1 MESIGKLI
9 ALAISLL
16 TIRQLSLQNSKT
28 ELEIK
33 KTKARNQKVKRG
45 GLNPSPFL
53 YYITKYYE

>member
-1 MESIGKLI
+1 MIESIGKLI

-33 KTKARNQKVKRG
+33 KLRLEIKRLKEG
-45 GLNPSPFL
+45 D
-53 YYITKYYE
+53 